1 MARASELSQEL
12 ATPTRGGPRATT
24 HWRSLAS
31 LTPARVDK
39 ILRRAAMGDA
49 RDYLLAADDIAEKD
63 LHYRAVL
70 ATRRMAVA
78 SLPLEIQPADETPA
92 AHKAADLVRQAFG
105 RLPMGEIAM
114 HLMDAVPKG
123 YAVGEIVWDTRKNP
137 WLPARVLAR
146 PAHWFAWTREGAPE
160 LRLLS
165 QENPYTGEPLPAS
178 KFVVHTLS
186 SAGSPLTAGV
196 ARAVLWA
203 WIIKSYAL
211 RDWAR
216 FCELY
221 GTPIR
226 VGKYDA
232 GASPQDVDVLKD
244 AVLGLGTDAAA
255 VIPASMAVEL
265 VEAAAKTAS
274 ADLYQRLLEYLD
286 KAVSKAVLGQTMTT
300 EQGASGSLA
309 QARVHDDVR
318 RELMRADAR
327 ALTATLQRDLVG
339 PIVRLNLGEQ
349 APMPKIAYQVSDPE
363 DLGQLAEQLERLV
376 KLGLAVPAAWA
387 RDKWGIPE
395 PDGDEPLL
403 AASAPPAAPGI
414 GAMGAVRTLHA
425 TGLRPV
431 ALPAPAPVDA
441 MDALVDEAMGQWQ
454 QQMAPVLGPLER
466 LFARAADEGWSA
478 AELIAA
484 LAPTLARPDEAQLTE
499 ALARAAYV
507 SRLAGVHGLDD
518 APEADPADAP
528 EAGRAR

>member
-1 MARASELSQEL
+1 MARASELSQEI
-12 ATPTRGGPRATT
+12 AAPTRGGPRALA
-24 HWRSLAS
+24 HWRSLTS
-31 LTPARVDK
+31 LTPTRVAN

-70 ATRRMAVA
+70 GTRRMAVA
-78 SLPLEIQPADETPA
+78 ALPIEIAPPDETPA
-92 AHKAADLVRQAFG
+92 AHKAADLVRQALA

-123 YAVGEIVWDTRKNP
+123 YAAAEIVWDTRKNP
-137 WLPARVLAR
+137 WLPARVLPR
-146 PAHWFAWTREGAPE
+146 PAHWFTWTRDGPPE

-165 QENPYTGEPLPAS
+165 EAHPYTGQEIPAA

-186 SAGSPLTAGV
+186 STGSPVNAGV

-221 GTPIR
+221 GTPLR
-226 VGKYDA
+226 LGKYDPA
-232 GASPQDVDVLKD
+232 ATTQDVEVLKE
-244 AVLGLGTDAAA
+244 AVFSLGTDAAA

-265 VEAAAKTAS
+265 VEAASKTAS

-286 KAVSKAVLGQTMTT
+286 RAVSKAVLGQTMTT

-318 RELMRADAR
+318 RELVRADAS
-327 ALTATLQRDLVG
+327 ALAATLQRDLVE

-349 APMPKIAYQVSDPE
+349 APMPRLSYQVSDPE

-403 AASAPPAAPGI
+403 AAAAPPAPPAL

-425 TGLRPV
+425 TGFRPA
-431 ALPAPAPVDA
+431 ALPGPAPVDA